1 MNIARRTDPDA
12 DPKTLVLAYLR
23 QLVASGYA
31 EWHMLENGDIRLQLL
46 TGETYLL
53 AETTVM
59 RIA

>member
-1 MNIARRTDPDA
+1 MNVARRTHP

-31 EWHMLENGDIRLQLL
+31 EWHRLENGDIRLQLF
-46 TGETYLL
+46 TGETYVLQD
-53 AETTVM
+53 TTVI